1 MKYVLGLT
9 GQTGAGKS
17 TLSGIA
23 EKAGFFVINC
33 DEVAHSVIEK
43 DEVKTALTAVFTS
56 NILNADGTVSRPQ
69 LAARA
74 FANKESTQLLNET
87 VLPFIVREI
96 ACLTEKTQ
104 KDKILLDAPTLY
116 ESGADKMCN
125 SVVAVI
131 ADSSVRKKRIIERD
145 NLTSEAADKRINAGQ
160 KEEFYLSHADKVIKN
175 NGNLEEFQKEFE
187 SIINNIRR

>member
-56 NILNADGTVSRPQ
+56 DILNADGTVSRPQ

-160 KEEFYLSHADKVIKN
+160 KEEFYLSRADKAIKN

>member
-56 NILNADGTVSRPQ
+56 DILNADGTVSRSQ

-160 KEEFYLSHADKVIKN
+160 KEEFYLSRADKVIKN

>member
-56 NILNADGTVSRPQ
+56 DILNADGTVSRPQ

-87 VLPFIVREI
+87 VLPCIVREI

-160 KEEFYLSHADKVIKN
+160 KEEFYLSRADKVIKN